1 MRRYR
6 PRKSGIQLGLYQPRV
21 ELPEW
26 TAFPGQSRKTVMTLL
41 VELLKETAVLIRE
54 KTPRALESDDE

>member
-26 TAFPGQSRKTVMTLL
+26 SAFPTESRQIVKTLL
-41 VELLKETAVLIRE
+41 VELLKEAAVLLGDE
-54 KTPRALESDDE
+54 AAGAQESADE